1 MDRNSKPARLPSGIV
16 KAVALA
22 ATVALA
28 ACETPMERVPPDGQS
43 PASLPVAA
51 PRPAPWP
58 KPAPQV
64 MAAPAATAAVPEQ
77 LLLQPMTEEERAE
90 AFRELVGTTQ
100 TYTPPPQEVP
110 VRYVERGEERY
121 VSTHHVHS
129 SSCSPGCQLGR
140 VAVYTGLG
148 AIIGHQFDDQGAGAA
163 IGAGVALLTSPFWY
177 GWSDWCDD

>member
-1 MDRNSKPARLPSGIV
+1 MERSSKRDRSPRALAFV
-16 KAVALA
+16 AAVALS
-22 ATVALA
+22 
-28 ACETPMERVPPDGQS
+28 ACTSPMERVPTDGES
-43 PASLPVAA
+43 PASQPAA
-51 PRPAPWP
+51 VPQPAPWP

-64 MAAPAATAAVPEQ
+64 MVAPPSAAAVPEQ
-77 LLLQPMTEEERAE
+77 VLLQPMTEAERTE
-90 AFRELVGTTQ
+90 AFRALVGTTQ
-100 TYTPPPQEVP
+100 TFTPPPQEVP

-121 VSTHHVHS
+121 VSTQHVHS
-129 SSCSPGCQLGR
+129 SSCGPGCQLGR